1 MQSLFNIALKALT
14 LKNHVEFLKRDKE
27 VLTRL
32 GLCCKNYDLI
42 HKCSECG
49 NICPN
54 GQQHGTCININYLL
68 IYAVKR
74 DNYMLAYRLLCWGA
88 NEKFA
93 HYFRRPL
100 PNLKPLLPKK
110 ELTPKDIK
118 QLAYEHFHSDSEL
131 ITVFEV
137 FRKSRNINDCL
148 EFFYKKN
155 IEFEIYFARLYVYSK
170 TFYRKSWYWFC
181 IFMAVKHSM
190 EHALK
195 K

>member
-1 MQSLFNIALKALT
+1 MLSLFNIALKT
-14 LKNHVEFLKRDKE
+14 LKNHIEFLKHDKDI
-27 VLTRL
+27 LTHL
-32 GLCCKNYDLI
+32 GYVVRTMISFISVQNA
-42 HKCSECG
+42 G

-54 GQQHGTCININYLL
+54 RQQHGTCININYLL
-68 IYAVKR
+68 IYAVKC

-118 QLAYEHFHSDSEL
+118 QLAYEHFYSDSEL

-137 FRKSRNINDCL
+137 FRRCRNINDCL

-155 IEFEIYFARLYVYSK
+155 LEFEIYFARLHVYSK
-170 TFYRKSWYWFC
+170 PFIEKVGIGFVFLWR
-181 IFMAVKHSM
+181 
-190 EHALK
+190 
-195 K
+195 